1 MAGAGSPAIADHI
14 RRRGIFGSQQ
24 LSGQQDNAILQAA
37 LAASNAKAPYLPWR
51 VSPGTPLGDDI
62 TWQHREVADYIL
74 TRARVQAELRN
85 NANRS
90 GMTTANTDIHP
101 TLIHPVEMA
110 RRGWLYSPTPAEIY
124 TTQSISQEQHDENS
138 IAAQTGRGPPAR
150 RHRVRVDYG
159 GSRTTVDDV

>member
-1 MAGAGSPAIADHI
+1 V
-14 RRRGIFGSQQ
+14 
-24 LSGQQDNAILQAA
+24 A
-37 LAASNAKAPYLPWR
+37 LAGSNAKAPYLPWR
-51 VSPGTPLGDDI
+51 VTPGTPLGDDI

-124 TTQSISQEQHDENS
+124 TTQSISQEQHDINS
-138 IAAQTGRGPPAR
+138 IAAQTGRGTRLFALSPLTFSGPPAR
-150 RHRVRVDYG
+150 RHRVRSDFG
-159 GSRTTVDDV
+159 GATTVVDDV